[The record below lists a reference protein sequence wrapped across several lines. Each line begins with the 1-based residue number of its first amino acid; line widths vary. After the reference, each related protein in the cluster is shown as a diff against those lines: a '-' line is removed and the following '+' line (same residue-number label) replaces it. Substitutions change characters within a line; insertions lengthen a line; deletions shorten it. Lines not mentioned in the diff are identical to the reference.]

1 MAILANV
8 QNTIS
13 QNTRT
18 YQRCTRCVMDTTD
31 PEIQFDEN
39 GVCNHCRGYEA
50 LAQKLVIPESERQA
64 ALDRLVTEIKS
75 KGRGREYDCIIGVSG
90 GVDSTYVAY
99 LVKKLGLRP
108 LAVHLD
114 NGWDSELA
122 VGNIEKILRKLGI
135 DLYTH
140 VLDWEEFKQLQIAFL
155 KASTPD
161 SEVPTDHAISA
172 ILYREAARRKVPY
185 LIIGVNTATEGI
197 HASQWSYG
205 HNDWRYISAI
215 NSRFGLSTISNF
227 PHYSLF
233 NMFYYSLFP
242 KIQMVRI
249 LDYIQYNKEE
259 AMRVLEEDLGWRPY
273 GGKHYESIY
282 TRFFQ
287 GYILPKKFGIDKR
300 KMHLSTLIMSG
311 QISRDEAMAELE
323 NPPYAGYMMEE
334 DMEYVL
340 KKFGFTQEEFQ
351 SIMTIPARSYKDF
364 PNSERLFKII
374 RNLRITTLMRKLKLM
389 PAKSQ

>member
-1 MAILANV
+1 MTILIKGQSKTVLA
-8 QNTIS
+8 
-13 QNTRT
+13 TRL
-18 YQRCTRCVMDTTD
+18 YQVCTRCVMDTTD

-39 GVCNHCRGYEA
+39 GFCNHCRGYEA
-50 LAQKLVIPESERQA
+50 LAQRLLIPESKRQE
-64 ALDRLVTEIKS
+64 ALDRLVIEIKA
-75 KGRGREYDCIIGVSG
+75 KGKGREYDCIIGVSG

-108 LAVHLD
+108 LAIHLD

-122 VGNIEKILRKLGI
+122 VGNIEKFLRKLGI

-161 SEVPTDHAISA
+161 SEVPTDHTIWAV
-172 ILYREAARRKVPY
+172 LYREAAKRNIPY
-185 LIIGVNTATEGI
+185 LIIGINTVTEGI
-197 HASQWSYG
+197 HAVNWSYG
-205 HNDWRYISAI
+205 GDDWKYIKGIND
-215 NSRFGLSTISNF
+215 RFGTNALGTF

-233 NMFYYSLFP
+233 DRLYYSFVK
-242 KIQMVRI
+242 KIKVIRI
-249 LDYIQYNKEE
+249 LDYIHYDKKE
-259 AMRVLEEDLGWRPY
+259 AIKVLEKDLGWRPY

-287 GYILPKKFGIDKR
+287 GYILPQKFGIDKR
-300 KMHLSTLIMSG
+300 KMHLSTLIMSE
-311 QISRDEAMAELE
+311 QITREQALVELD
-323 NPPYAGYMMEE
+323 NPPYVGYMMEE

-351 SIMTIPARSYKDF
+351 SIMAEPVRSYKDF
-364 PNSERLFKII
+364 PNGEELFTA
-374 RNLRITTLMRKLKLM
+374 LRSMRVTTLMRKLKRM
-389 PAKSQ
+389 PSKPR